1 MAHLGERFYT
11 DEELAGAGF
20 RHLGRNVKIKRN
32 AGLFFVENISI
43 GDNTRID
50 DHTIIVASREPV
62 SIGMHVHIAAHCYL
76 SASDG
81 LTMDDFS
88 GLAPG
93 VMIFTSSD
101 DYTGKKMTNPTLPR
115 HLIGGPA
122 GPVHLGRHVI
132 IGANTVILPRVTI
145 GDGSSVGAQSLV
157 KKSIPEWEIFF
168 GSPAKRVGA
177 RKKHLLDLERDYLAE
192 ISNPVHA

>member
-1 MAHLGERFYT
+1 MPHLGERFYT

-20 RHLGRNVKIKRN
+20 RNLGKNVKIKRN
-32 AGLFFVENISI
+32 AGLFFTENISL

-62 SIGMHVHIAAHCYL
+62 VIGSHVHIAAHCYL

-81 LTMDDFS
+81 LTMNDFS

-101 DYTGKKMTNPTLPR
+101 DYSGRKMTNPTLPR
-115 HLIGGPA
+115 HLTGGAA

-132 IGANTVILPRVTI
+132 IGANTVILPGVNI
-145 GDGSSVGAQSLV
+145 GDGSSVGALSLV
-157 KKSIPEWEIFF
+157 KKSLPEWEIFF
-168 GSPAKRVGA
+168 GCPVERVGTR
-177 RKKHLLDLERDYLAE
+177 RKQLLDLEKEYLLSLE
-192 ISNPVHA
+192 NE